1 MQLEKFGVVEEFAR
15 AARDLYAAPE
25 EIDQLQL
32 GVDLAVKL
40 IAGCDHASF
49 TCSEAAGASLRWA
62 PTTWYAAVM
71 RCNTSLTRARA
82 WMRYTAI

>member
-40 IAGCDHASF
+40 IAGCDHASVQF
-49 TCSEAAGASLRWA
+49 TGEAGSSLRLA
-62 PTTWYAAVM
+62 RTTWYAAVM

>member
-25 EIDQLQL
+25 EIDQVQL

-40 IAGCDHASF
+40 IAGCDHASSPCF
-49 TCSEAAGASLRWA
+49 EAAEG
-62 PTTWYAAVM
+62 
-71 RCNTSLTRARA
+71 
-82 WMRYTAI
+82 